1 MITGN
6 KGEWS
11 EIYTFLKL
19 LADGRLYAADAE
31 LNKIQDIYYP
41 IIKILRNEIDGN
53 WEYLR
58 NGDIKVVDGSNGQ
71 ILHRIP
77 IADFAQHADILLNK
91 IRNSTGAFPVPETEP
106 FLQSINCTSIKAS
119 SRDKSDIT
127 LVVHD
132 LQTGFNPTLSFSIKS
147 KLGGASTLLNASGAT
162 NFVYKI
168 TGLSLNDEDIER
180 INSIN
185 SKAKIRDRIN
195 EIEARGG
202 IFRLLD
208 VQSPIFFLN
217 MQVIDSNLPLIVSRI
232 LLNYYKGNASDLL
245 SLLRIVEQENPCNF
259 YLHYNHSFYEYKL
272 KNFLTDIA
280 LGMTPAA
287 VWNGFYDANGGYI
300 VVRADGEIVCYHI
313 YNKNE
318 FQDYLLNNTRC
329 ETPSSSRHGFGSL
342 YRDTAG
348 NLCMKLNLQIR
359 FKD

>member
-1 MITGN
+1 VITGN

-19 LADGRLYAADAE
+19 LADGRLYAADAD

-41 IIKILRNEIDGN
+41 IIKILRSQIDGN

-71 ILHRIP
+71 ILYRIP

-91 IRNSTGAFPVPETEP
+91 IRISKGAFPVPETEP
-106 FLQSINCTSIKAS
+106 FLQSINCTSIKTS
-119 SRDKSDIT
+119 SSDKSDIT

-132 LQTGFNPTLSFSIKS
+132 QQTGFNPTLGFSIKS
-147 KLGGASTLLNASGAT
+147 MLGGASTLLNASGST
-162 NFVYKI
+162 NFVFRI
-168 TGLSLNDEDIER
+168 TGQTFSDKDINR
-180 INSIN
+180 INAIN
-185 SKAKIRDRIN
+185 TRAKIRDRILAT
-195 EIEARGG
+195 EASGG
-202 IFRLLD
+202 VFQFVGVD
-208 VQSPIFFLN
+208 NPVFMLN
-217 MQVIDSNLPLIVSRI
+217 MQVIDSKMPLIVSRI
-232 LLNYYKGNASDLL
+232 LLNYYKGNATDLL
-245 SLLRIVEQENPCNF
+245 SLLRIMKQENPCNF
-259 YLHYNHSFYEYKL
+259 NLEYNHSFYEYKL

-280 LGMTPAA
+280 LGMTPAT

-300 VVRADGEIVCYHI
+300 VVRPDGEIVCYHI

-329 ETPSSSRHGFGSL
+329 ETPSSSRHGFGKL
-342 YRDTAG
+342 YRDAAG